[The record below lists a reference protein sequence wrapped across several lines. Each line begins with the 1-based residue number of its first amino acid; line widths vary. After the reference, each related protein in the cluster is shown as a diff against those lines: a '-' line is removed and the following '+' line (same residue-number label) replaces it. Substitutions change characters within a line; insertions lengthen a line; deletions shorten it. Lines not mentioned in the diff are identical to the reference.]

1 MDIDEYLSN
10 IKNYSDKTS
19 KTTLNI
25 IEINNKR
32 IKLYINEFWTSKQR
46 KSNSIHEISYR
57 ACFKPQLPNFFITL
71 LTKPNDIV
79 YDPFSGRGTTIIEA
93 ALLNRNII
101 SNDINPLSKI
111 FCKPRLFIPNIDE
124 IQKRLNE
131 IEIKNNLQSDIDLS
145 MFFHDNTL
153 KEILSIKNYLINK
166 EKNKINDHVD
176 DWIRMVATNRLTG
189 HSKGFF
195 SIYTLPPNQAL
206 LPERQKIIN
215 LKRNITPEYRNVK
228 QIILKKSKS
237 LLRNI
242 NNIKINELKNIGLNS
257 IFLESDASE
266 TKEIKDNI
274 VTLIVTSPPF
284 LDVVH
289 YSNDNWMRLW
299 FNNIDYNEVSKKIT
313 FTKNISEWNK
323 KMESVLIE
331 LYRVTK
337 PNGYIAFEVGEV
349 KKGKIQ
355 LDIEIATI
363 GINIGFECI
372 GIIINKQNFTKT
384 ANIWG
389 VSNNEKGTN
398 TNRIVLF
405 KKKNN

>member
-19 KTTLNI
+19 KTTVNI

-71 LTKPNDIV
+71 LTKPGDIV

-111 FCKPRLFIPNIDE
+111 FCKPRLFIPTLDE

-131 IEIKNNLQSDIDLS
+131 IEIKNSIQPDIDLN
-145 MFFHDNTL
+145 MFFHDKTL
-153 KEILSIKNYLINK
+153 KEILSIKNYFINK
-166 EKNKINDHVD
+166 EKEKLNDNID

-215 LKRNITPEYRNVK
+215 LKRNITPEYRDTK

-242 NNIKINELKNIGLNS
+242 SDIKINELRNIGLNS

-284 LDVVH
+284 LDIVH

-299 FNNIDYNEVSKKIT
+299 FNNFDNNEVSKKIT

-331 LYRVTK
+331 LFRVTK
-337 PNGYIAFEVGEV
+337 PNGYVAFEVGEV
-349 KKGKIQ
+349 KKGKIK

-363 GINIGFECI
+363 GMNIGFECI
-372 GIIINKQNFTKT
+372 GIMINKQNFTKT

>member
-1 MDIDEYLSN
+1 MDINEYLSN

-19 KTTLNI
+19 KTTVNI

-57 ACFKPQLPNFFITL
+57 ACFKPQLPNFFISL
-71 LTKPNDIV
+71 LTKPSDIV

-131 IEIKNNLQSDIDLS
+131 IEIKNNLKSDIDLS

-166 EKNKINDHVD
+166 EKDNINDHVD

-405 KKKNN
+405 KKNN